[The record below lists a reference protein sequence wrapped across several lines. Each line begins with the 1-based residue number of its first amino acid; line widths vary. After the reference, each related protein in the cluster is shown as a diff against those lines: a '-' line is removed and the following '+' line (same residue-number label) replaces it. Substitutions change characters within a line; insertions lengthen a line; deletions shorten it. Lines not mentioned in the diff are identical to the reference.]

1 MYKDGDKITIGSG
14 SERNT
19 EWTITNIR
27 TYNTKNYYTCGVCH
41 ITNVCCDLVSDGQ
54 ETITINT
61 GSINGMIEKND
72 QYEPAPIEEWR
83 KDVYRINEFTG
94 SE

>member
-27 TYNTKNYYTCGVCH
+27 TYNTKNYHMY
-41 ITNVCCDLVSDGQ
+41 
-54 ETITINT
+54 
-61 GSINGMIEKND
+61 
-72 QYEPAPIEEWR
+72 WR
-83 KDVYRINEFTG
+83 QR
-94 SE
+94 S